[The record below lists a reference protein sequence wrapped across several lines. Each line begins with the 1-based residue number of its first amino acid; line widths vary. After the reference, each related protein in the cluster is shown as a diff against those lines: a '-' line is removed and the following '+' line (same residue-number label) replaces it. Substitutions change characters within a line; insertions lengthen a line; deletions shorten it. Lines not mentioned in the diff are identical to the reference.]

1 MTEMTMSVLAVHRAV
16 AAEAQHTSHVMAYD
30 HALAKRL
37 ARRARAAR
45 WRRTTTG
52 QAAARPSAAI
62 SAEC

>member
-37 ARRARAAR
+37 ARRARG
-45 WRRTTTG
+45 RRTTTG